1 MIGRQVARLGSDDRT
16 EMSAINNE
24 HMTKDNDNKHAAC
37 MQFSAIY
44 IELHSNSVMP
54 KPILYRVN

>member
-1 MIGRQVARLGSDDRT
+1 VARLGSDDRT